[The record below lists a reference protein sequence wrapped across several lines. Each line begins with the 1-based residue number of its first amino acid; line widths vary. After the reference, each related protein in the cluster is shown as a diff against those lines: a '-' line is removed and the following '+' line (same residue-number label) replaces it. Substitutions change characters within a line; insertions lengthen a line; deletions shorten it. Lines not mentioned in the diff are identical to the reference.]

1 MSASILGMSG
11 LWCGVAVALGLLT
24 IAALP
29 SQADE
34 SGAAMQRAMTGGET
48 LALWP
53 GAVPGEKGDIGAEK
67 DTSAPNPK
75 ETGDKYVIRLGNVS
89 RPTLTV
95 YRPAKDKDTGAA
107 VVVCPGGG
115 YSILAFDL
123 EGSDICRW
131 LNSVGVTACL
141 LKYRVPR
148 RADLEKHTAP
158 LQDAQRALSMVRHH
172 AGKWKIDPARVG
184 ILGFSAGGHLAV
196 MASTAYQTRTY
207 PNIDAIDTE
216 NCRPDFAVLIY
227 PAYLTSDKDLT
238 RLAPEIN
245 VTGKTSPAF
254 IAQTEDD
261 PVHVENALV
270 YAQALKNAHVPVE
283 LHVYPTGGHGYGL
296 RPSPNGI
303 ANWPRLATEWL
314 QAQGWLKARP

>member
-1 MSASILGMSG
+1 MNTPILGMPG
-11 LWCGVAVALGLLT
+11 LATCLAIAFGLLT
-24 IAALP
+24 LAVMPSNADAQTPAQQAL
-29 SQADE
+29 A
-34 SGAAMQRAMTGGET
+34 GGET
-48 LALWP
+48 LQLWP
-53 GAVPGEKGDIGAEK
+53 GAVPGEKGDIGPEK
-67 DTSAPNPK
+67 DTDAPKPGESA
-75 ETGDKYVIRLGNVS
+75 DKYVIKLGNVTQ
-89 RPTLTV
+89 PTLTV
-95 YRPAKDKDTGAA
+95 FRPAKVKDTGAA

-115 YSILAFDL
+115 YSILALNL
-123 EGSDICRW
+123 EGSEICRW

-158 LQDAQRALSMVRHH
+158 LQDAQRALSLVRHR
-172 AGKWKIDPARVG
+172 AAEWKIDPQRVG
-184 ILGFSAGGHLAV
+184 ILGFSAGGHLSV
-196 MASTAYQTRTY
+196 MASTAFQTRTY
-207 PNIDAIDTE
+207 PNSDAVDTE

-227 PAYLTSDKDLT
+227 PAYLTPDNDLT
-238 RLAPEIN
+238 RLAPEIK
-245 VTGKTSPAF
+245 VTDKTAPAF

-303 ANWPRLATEWL
+303 SHWPELAAAWL
-314 QAQGWLKARP
+314 QTQGWLKPRS